1 MTGNADAPPALP
13 GQDQGIEAR
22 RERRLVY
29 GVVREWLSVRRLRSL
44 PSIDD
49 LNPRAFSI
57 DWHWCVLVHL
67 GEGTGSAVSRARFE
81 FVGVGLLE
89 EAPACTA
96 GTSIS
101 AVPEGTRLAC
111 TIAPIRRLIE
121 TEREQPIIAQ
131 GVICR
136 PANEIL
142 KFRTVALPFADHA
155 GAARYT
161 LGAFSG
167 AAFPRSSLDQRA
179 FLASEVVFETLDTK
193 CGNWVRLPSKRV

>member
-1 MTGNADAPPALP
+1 MTGNADGPQAAIRQDP
-13 GQDQGIEAR
+13 GMEAR

-29 GVVREWLSVRRLRSL
+29 RVVREWLSVRRLRSL

-67 GEGTGSAVSRARFE
+67 GDEAGRALTYASFE

-111 TIAPIRRLIE
+111 TIAPIGRLIE
-121 TEREQPIIAQ
+121 TEREQPIITQ

-136 PANEIL
+136 PENEIL

-155 GAARYT
+155 GAPRYA
-161 LGAFSG
+161 LGGFTG
-167 AAFPRSSLDQRA
+167 AVFPLISSDQRID
-179 FLASEVVFETLDTK
+179 SSPDCVFETLDTK
-193 CGNWVRLPSKRV
+193 SGNWIRLPDNRV